1 MGFHKTSSPHP
12 SFLHLA
18 CCPPPW
24 PSWVQLT
31 CAGAALIYGGGGWH
45 SSLGPPQPPGASGG
59 VCNRVIPLP
68 LVHPTPRVRGA
79 SPSLSDWMCLY
90 PLMPQPLN
98 TPILRLLVGVLLD
111 PPRFDSSG
119 GLPCY
124 PSSHPVPPISGASSL
139 WKTRIVRVFVGGR
152 HGEGFGIEPGVCM
165 KGVDKVSQGV
175 GK

>member
-1 MGFHKTSSPHP
+1 MGE
-12 SFLHLA
+12 
-18 CCPPPW
+18 
-24 PSWVQLT
+24 
-31 CAGAALIYGGGGWH
+31 GGGTAAWV
-45 SSLGPPQPPGASGG
+45 PPNLQELVEGCVTGSY
-59 VCNRVIPLP
+59 PLP

-90 PLMPQPLN
+90 PLMPRPLN

-139 WKTRIVRVFVGGR
+139 WKTGIVRVFVGGR

-165 KGVDKVSQGV
+165 KGGDKVPQGV
-175 GK
+175 GGNNLVWWMRRRIYFSLYSI

>member
-1 MGFHKTSSPHP
+1 MALMGPTDLRWSCSYLRGRGVAQQLGSPP
-12 SFLHLA
+12 NLQELVEGCVTGS
-18 CCPPPW
+18 
-24 PSWVQLT
+24 
-31 CAGAALIYGGGGWH
+31 Y
-45 SSLGPPQPPGASGG
+45 
-59 VCNRVIPLP
+59 PLP

-124 PSSHPVPPISGASSL
+124 PSSASSVSL
-139 WKTRIVRVFVGGR
+139 SSRQGLRAKSVWR
-152 HGEGFGIEPGVCM
+152 EFGAFEFASPSELVWCPA
-165 KGVDKVSQGV
+165 K
-175 GK
+175 